1 MSSSAS
7 AATSADFVPE
17 FFLRELKSSARKGEF
32 ALVQTLLSDYEE
44 RFGRDAF
51 YAEALSWVARSAS
64 SKGFSA
70 EARDYANR
78 AYALACQHLGG
89 DIAVAGSPVAL
100 AVGAAIEV
108 EAQLRTAEGGEA
120 AAVGYLTEELERF
133 AAQPFRIRIRKN
145 LHALSLPGSSAL
157 PLDWDPLPGTS
168 AGNAALLEAPCLLFF
183 WAHWCSDSRA
193 QARTLTRL
201 QEDPETAVRLVAPT
215 RLFGYITKGTPAT
228 EAEELAHILEIRKVD
243 YPVLGSAVIPFG
255 TTNFDRYGASTFPTL
270 VGIQPGGKVA
280 FFHAGTLK
288 AEDLAARVR
297 QLG

>member
-1 MSSSAS
+1 MSSPAS
-7 AATSADFVPE
+7 PTASADFVPE
-17 FFLRELKSSARKGEF
+17 FFLRELKSAARKGEF
-32 ALVQTLLSDYEE
+32 ALVQTLLGDYEE
-44 RFGRDAF
+44 RFGCDAF
-51 YAEALSWVARSAS
+51 HAEALSWVARSAS

-78 AYALACQHLGG
+78 AYALACQHLGQ
-89 DIAVAGSPVAL
+89 DVAVAGSPVAL

-120 AAVGYLTEELERF
+120 AAVAYLEEQLERF
-133 AAQPFRIRIRKN
+133 TAQPFRTRIRKN
-145 LHALSLPGSSAL
+145 LHMLSLPGCAAL
-157 PLDWDPLPGTS
+157 PLDWDPLPGS
-168 AGNAALLEAPCLLFF
+168 VAGNAALLEAPCLLFF

-201 QEDPETAVRLVAPT
+201 QEDPETAVPVVAPT

-228 EAEELAHILEIRKVD
+228 ETEELAQVLEVRKVD
-243 YPVLGSAVIPFG
+243 YPVLASAPIPFG
-255 TTNFDRYGASTFPTL
+255 TANFDRYGASTFPTM

-280 FFHAGTLK
+280 FFHAGALK
-288 AEDLAARVR
+288 AEDLAARLR